1 MKLNFLH
8 LIRLSTT
15 VLGLHALTVS
25 ASPLVL
31 DQPMSETQAKAMLA
45 RFGYGP
51 TPETLSGTAGKT
63 PRQFLDRAIAQ
74 GSTLPPEVATAL
86 DALDRGSLESLWS
99 SYGPGGSAFSPSVA
113 PAERLKGRR
122 KISENG
128 SAQVKARL
136 LVMANGDNPGHEAL
150 LSFWLNHFSVFA
162 GKGPNDLLVDDYV
175 RSLAEAMRTDSFEAL
190 LRASFFHPAMQI
202 YLDNQQSVAPDSQAA
217 RQAKRSGRQ
226 PGINENLARELLE
239 LHTLGVNGGYEQQD
253 VQELAR
259 IITGAGI
266 FRADASA
273 EKLAQAGAVRRGYF
287 LFDPRRH
294 DFGSKRFLDTDF
306 PDGKG
311 LAEIERALHLM
322 ATHPSTAKHI
332 ATKLAQRFLADEPA
346 DEVVAAMADA
356 FQASG
361 GRISTTLFALV
372 ESPDFQASLKAPKK
386 FKEPLDYVMS
396 VARAACGDNPIT
408 NAQALLVAARMMG
421 QLPMRRSTPDGYGTQ
436 ETDWLSP
443 IAMAK
448 RIRFA
453 NGVASGKVSFAA
465 KATEDSQNP
474 KGEQKSACKAD
485 PQRIEAMLGATR
497 MNTLRSLVGLS
508 PAEQSTV
515 LLTSPEF
522 MRR

>member
-8 LIRLSTT
+8 LLRLSTA
-15 VLGLHALTVS
+15 VLGLHVMTVS
-25 ASPLVL
+25 ASPLML

-45 RFGYGP
+45 RFGYGA
-51 TPETLSGTAGKT
+51 TPETLSVTVGNT
-63 PRQFLDRAIAQ
+63 PRHFLDRAIARD
-74 GSTLPPEVATAL
+74 STLPPEVATAL
-86 DALDRGSLESLWS
+86 GALDRGSLESLWS
-99 SYGPGGSAFSPSVA
+99 SYGPGGSAFSPSVT
-113 PAERLKGRR
+113 PAERLKVRR

-162 GKGPNDLLVDDYV
+162 GKGPNDLLIDDYV
-175 RSLAEAMRTDSFEAL
+175 SSLSEAMRADSFEAL

-217 RQAKRSGRQ
+217 RQAKRNGRGRQ
-226 PGINENLARELLE
+226 LGINENLARELLE
-239 LHTLGVNGGYEQQD
+239 LHTLGVDGGYEQQD

-266 FRADASA
+266 FRADASP

-332 ATKLAQRFLADEPA
+332 ATKLAQRFLDDEPA
-346 DEVVAAMADA
+346 EEVVAAMAEA

-361 GRISTTLFALV
+361 GRISATLFVLV
-372 ESPDFQASLKAPKK
+372 ESTEFQASLKSPKK
-386 FKEPLDYVMS
+386 FKEPLDYVLS
-396 VARAACGDNPIT
+396 VARSVCGDHPIT

-436 ETDWLSP
+436 EIDWLSP

-453 NGVASGKVSFAA
+453 REAASGKVNFAP
-465 KATEDSQNP
+465 SVSG
-474 KGEQKSACKAD
+474 KGERKSACKAD